1 MIEKKQLFTREE
13 NCILVGLV
21 YKEQTEVQVNEYLD
35 ELTFLAETAG
45 VTTVKRFVQKL
56 PHPDSKTFVGKGKL
70 EEIKQFILLKGN
82 INIVIFDDELTGS
95 QIQNIEKELNVK
107 TIDRSDLIL
116 DIFASRAKT
125 AQAKTQVELAQYQ
138 YILPRLKGMWKH
150 LERQG
155 GGVGTRGPGETEIE
169 TDRRIVKDKIGLLRK
184 RLAEIDKQSFTQR
197 KDRGEFIRV
206 ALVGYTNVG
215 KSTLMNLLSKSEV
228 FAENKL
234 FATLDTTTRKVVF
247 EQTPFLLS
255 DTVGFIRKLPHHLVE
270 SFKSTLDEVREADVL
285 LHVVDISHPQ
295 YEEQI
300 AVVNNTL
307 AELKIAEKPTITI
320 FNKMDKYEA
329 EAFDQWLEDDVK
341 KEILNDLKQRWQ
353 IETKG
358 NCVFV
363 SAIEK
368 TNIDALR
375 QTILNT
381 VRDVYRIRYPY
392 KAEFFY

>member
-1 MIEKKQLFTREE
+1 MIDKKQLKQEQKTV
-13 NCILVGLV
+13 LVGV
-21 YKEQTEVQVNEYLD
+21 ITSDQSEQQLNEYLD
-35 ELTFLAETAG
+35 ELAFLSETAG
-45 VTTVKRFVQKL
+45 VIAVKRFTQKL
-56 PHPDSKTFVGKGKL
+56 PHPDSRTFVGKGKL
-70 EEIKQFILLKGN
+70 EEIKKYVNLHSDVEL
-82 INIVIFDDELTGS
+82 VIFDDELTGS
-95 QIQNIEKELNVK
+95 QIQNIEKELGVK

-169 TDRRIVKDKIGLLRK
+169 TDRRIVKDKISLLRK
-184 RLAEIDKQSFTQR
+184 RLIEIDRQSSTQR
-197 KDRGEFIRV
+197 QERGEFIRV
-206 ALVGYTNVG
+206 SLVGYTNVG
-215 KSTLMNLLSKSEV
+215 KSTIMNLLSKSDV

-270 SFKSTLDEVREADVL
+270 SFKSTLDEVREADIL

-295 YEEQI
+295 YEEQL
-300 AVVNNTL
+300 AVVNKTL
-307 AELKIAEKPTITI
+307 AELGASEKPTITI
-320 FNKMDKYEA
+320 FNKMDKYET
-329 EAFDQWLEDDVK
+329 EAFDQWLEPAIK
-341 KEILNDLKQRWQ
+341 KEILIDLKQRWQ
-353 IETKG
+353 NETKD

-363 SAIEK
+363 SATEK

-375 QTILNT
+375 QTILNK
-381 VRDVYRIRYPY
+381 VRDMYQIRYPY
-392 KAEFFY
+392 RAEFFY

>member
-1 MIEKKQLFTREE
+1 LIETKKIIRQQE
-13 NCILVGLV
+13 NAILVGLI
-21 YKEQTEVQVNEYLD
+21 YKEQTEPMVNEYLD
-35 ELTFLAETAG
+35 ELAFLAETAG
-45 VTTVKRFVQKL
+45 ANAVKRFTQKL
-56 PHPDSKTFVGKGKL
+56 PHPDSKIFVGKGKL
-70 EEIKQFILLKGN
+70 EEIKHFIQLKGN
-82 INIVIFDDELTGS
+82 INLVIFDDELTGS
-95 QIQNIEKELNVK
+95 QIQNIEKELKVK

-184 RLAEIDKQSFTQR
+184 RLAEIDKQAFTQR

-215 KSTLMNLLSKSEV
+215 KSTLMNLLSKSDV

-285 LHVVDISHPQ
+285 LHVVDLSHPQ
-295 YEEQI
+295 YEEQLS
-300 AVVNNTL
+300 VVNKTL
-307 AELKIAEKPTITI
+307 AEIGAADKPVITV
-320 FNKMDKYEA
+320 FNKMDKYEQ
-329 EAFDQWLEDDVK
+329 EAFDQWLEPDVK
-341 KEILNDLKQRWQ
+341 KEILSDLKQRWQ
-353 IETKG
+353 NETQG
-358 NCVFV
+358 SCVFV

-368 TNIDALR
+368 TNLDGLR
-375 QTILNT
+375 QTILNE
-381 VRDVYRIRYPY
+381 VRKMYRIRYPY

>member
-1 MIEKKQLFTREE
+1 LIDKKQLKQEQKTV
-13 NCILVGLV
+13 LVGV
-21 YKEQTEVQVNEYLD
+21 ITSDQSEQQLNEYLD
-35 ELTFLAETAG
+35 ELAFLSETAG
-45 VTTVKRFVQKL
+45 VIAVKRFTQKL
-56 PHPDSKTFVGKGKL
+56 PHPDSRTFVGKGKL
-70 EEIKQFILLKGN
+70 EEIKKYVNLHSDVEL
-82 INIVIFDDELTGS
+82 VIFDDELTGS
-95 QIQNIEKELNVK
+95 QIQNIEKELGVK

-169 TDRRIVKDKIGLLRK
+169 TDRRIVKDKISLLRK
-184 RLAEIDKQSFTQR
+184 RLIEIDRQSSTQR
-197 KDRGEFIRV
+197 QERGEFIRV
-206 ALVGYTNVG
+206 SLVGYTNVG
-215 KSTLMNLLSKSEV
+215 KSTIMNLLSKSDV

-270 SFKSTLDEVREADVL
+270 SFKSTLDEVREADIL

-295 YEEQI
+295 YEEQL
-300 AVVNNTL
+300 AVVNKTL
-307 AELKIAEKPTITI
+307 AELGASEKPTITI
-320 FNKMDKYEA
+320 FNKMDKYET
-329 EAFDQWLEDDVK
+329 EAFDQWLEPAIK
-341 KEILNDLKQRWQ
+341 KEILIDLKQRWQ
-353 IETKG
+353 NETKD

-363 SAIEK
+363 SATEK

-375 QTILNT
+375 QTILNK
-381 VRDVYRIRYPY
+381 VRDMYQIRYPY
-392 KAEFFY
+392 RAEFFY